1 MTFACVMPR
10 MTAPVDNEMFVCSS
24 VGEERDLMMMM
35 MMMMMMTGLGPEL
48 KSIVATAESLSKKGH
63 SRRLQQERRCCCS
76 TFPVLGIIDTRVSWT
91 PGGIPTSAMT
101 TPESMTAICAPYRAE
116 VDIFCTLHSE
126 RVPGRRNGTGT
137 RSMAGARETALG
149 SPTMSIAQRQA
160 ACIYQPISCVR
171 KRNRGYIA
179 SRGGSLRCRTCRI
192 PQSMHAYSVAGLQR
206 VLESILY
213 DSR

>member
-91 PGGIPTSAMT
+91 PGGIPSRGIETSGPIPT
-101 TPESMTAICAPYRAE
+101 LRTPYRAE
-116 VDIFCTLHSE
+116 D
-126 RVPGRRNGTGT
+126 
-137 RSMAGARETALG
+137 GAVFA
-149 SPTMSIAQRQA
+149 
-160 ACIYQPISCVR
+160 
-171 KRNRGYIA
+171 
-179 SRGGSLRCRTCRI
+179 SLR
-192 PQSMHAYSVAGLQR
+192 AL
-206 VLESILY
+206 LY
-213 DSR
+213 ASKSHMQTI